1 MNGLH
6 LPMSTM
12 DAASLHHSMAG
23 SMGYS
28 TDPYLP
34 PHNRYTD
41 PTSLN
46 TTVTQ
51 TIPPS
56 TRQDPISPDKTGTQT
71 LPPFFTTGTKN
82 STSLHTTG
90 TKNPTSLNKT
100 GTWTLS
106 PSKQQEHRPVPL
118 ISYKFFLIYDYDM
131 HSGKFEYFQEAEA
144 GEDDLYSSPARCLR

>member
-41 PTSLN
+41 PTFLH
-46 TTVTQ
+46 TTV
-51 TIPPS
+51 
-56 TRQDPISPDKTGTQT
+56 
-71 LPPFFTTGTKN
+71 TKN
-82 STSLHTTG
+82 STSLNTTG

-100 GTWTLS
+100 GTWTLP